1 MDLAQVHAI
10 LYPTQRIWSLHL
22 RVERLKVVINTGLVH
37 ERTLDSQSM
46 ILTDA
51 KFCAVKFIAKLVI
64 LLSVE
69 NQICPLSIQR
79 RNECGTT
86 SAFP

>member
-1 MDLAQVHAI
+1 MHVI

-22 RVERLKVVINTGLVH
+22 RVVRLKVVINTGLVH

-51 KFCAVKFIAKLVI
+51 KFCAVKFVAKLVI

-69 NQICPLSIQR
+69 NQICPCPYNDVMNVVQLLHSL
-79 RNECGTT
+79 E
-86 SAFP
+86 S